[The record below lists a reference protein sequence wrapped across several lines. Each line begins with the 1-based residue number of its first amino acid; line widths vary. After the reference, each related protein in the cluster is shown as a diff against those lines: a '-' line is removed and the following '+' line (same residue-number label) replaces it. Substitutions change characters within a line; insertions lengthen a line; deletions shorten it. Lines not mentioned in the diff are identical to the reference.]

1 MTDKELR
8 KLTRTELLELLLIQ
22 SKEIDRLNEELEQLR
37 EQMQQR
43 KIAISNSGS
52 IAEAALVLNG
62 VFEAAQ
68 AAADQYLENIK
79 NPVSDTQTQCAQML
93 EQTQQQC
100 TQLLDNAKERVWEVW
115 EIIRREMY
123 NPQLEYAQWQKIAE
137 YIDQQLK
144 PE

>member
-22 SKEIDRLNEELEQLR
+22 SREIDRLNEELNQLR
-37 EQMQQR
+37 ERIQQR
-43 KIAISNSGS
+43 EIAIANSGS

-68 AAADQYLENIK
+68 AAADQYPENIK
-79 NPVSDTQTQCAQML
+79 HPISDTQAQCAQML
-93 EQTQQQC
+93 DST
-100 TQLLDNAKERVWEVW
+100 KERVCEVW
-115 EIIRREMY
+115 EVIRREMY
-123 NPQLEYAQWQKIAE
+123 NPQLDYTQWQKIAE
-137 YIDQQLK
+137 YIDRQLK

>member
-22 SKEIDRLNEELEQLR
+22 SREIDRLNEELDQLR
-37 EQMQQR
+37 ERMQQR
-43 KIAISNSGS
+43 EIAIANSGS

-79 NPVSDTQTQCAQML
+79 HPISDTQAQCVQML
-93 EQTQQQC
+93 DST
-100 TQLLDNAKERVWEVW
+100 KERVCEVW
-115 EIIRREMY
+115 EVIRREMY
-123 NPQLEYAQWQKIAE
+123 NPQLDYTQWQKIAE
-137 YIDQQLK
+137 NIDRQLK